1 MNKLAEMKSVIQE
14 YSALALLFKGGTY
27 KDMAATLGAIEA
39 RINLEM
45 RSDRVKL
52 KEYRALAARG
62 GVAEKAA
69 AAKIAEIE
77 GKTYKPT
84 KEEAAAYNAA
94 EAEGFAAVSRM
105 REIYEKAKLLESD
118 IKAEMAM
125 LRKETNA
132 EALEALEN
140 SARSQH
146 SIVTDGVK
154 FYEQTVKAAVIYE
167 DGTPAY

>member
-1 MNKLAEMKSVIQE
+1 MNKFAEMKSIIQE

-27 KDMAATLGAIEA
+27 KDLSQTIADIEA

-52 KEYRALAARG
+52 KEYRALSARG
-62 GVAEKAA
+62 GVAAKAA

-94 EAEGFAAVSRM
+94 EAESFAAVSRM

-118 IKAEMAM
+118 IKEEMAA

-140 SARSQH
+140 SARSSH
-146 SIVTDGVK
+146 KVITEGVK
-154 FYEQTVKAAVIYE
+154 YYEPNTKAAVIYE